1 MRRILLNKQTKGL
14 RYTVYLFCVLII
26 VGTYGYMLI
35 EDISF
40 IDGLYM
46 TIITVTTVGFS
57 EVTELSPT
65 GRVFTILLILF
76 SVGLIG
82 VMLNN
87 FSRLMMDGYFRAQIR
102 DFNLRKKMMKL
113 SNHVIVCGYGR
124 NGFQACEE
132 LADHRIPFIV
142 VEKRDHVVERLR
154 EIPERLYIQGDASS
168 EEVLGQANIQNA
180 KALIT
185 ALPNDADNI
194 YVVLTAREMNPNLKI
209 ISRAS
214 AFQSDVKLRRA
225 GADNVIMPD
234 RIGGQRM
241 AKLVAQSDVLEFWEY
256 ILLQKSQDVSLEN
269 ISCDCIPERSGN
281 LKITLSGLKLREK
294 TGANIIGVKRENGQ
308 YIYNPSPDF
317 ILSRADDLFVLGSPL
332 QLENLKA
339 LLSSQQ

>member
-1 MRRILLNKQTKGL
+1 MRSILLNKQTKSL
-14 RYTVYLFCVLII
+14 RYAVILFFLLIF

-35 EDISF
+35 ENISF
-40 IDGLYM
+40 VDSLYM
-46 TIITVTTVGFS
+46 TIISITTVGFG
-57 EVTELSPT
+57 EVKTLSPS
-65 GRVFTILLILF
+65 GRIFTIVLILV

-87 FSRLMMDGYFRAQIR
+87 FSRLMLDGYFRQQFR
-102 DFNLRKKMMKL
+102 DYNLRKRMMKL

-132 LADHRIPFIV
+132 LADHNIPFV
-142 VEKRDHVVERLR
+142 VVDKRESAVERLR
-154 EIPERLYIQGDASS
+154 EVHDRLYVQGDAAS
-168 EEVLGQANIQNA
+168 EDILNQANIQNA
-180 KALIT
+180 KALIS

-214 AFQSDVKLRRA
+214 GFHSDVKLRRA

-256 ILLQKSQDVSLEN
+256 VLLQKAQDVSLEN

-281 LKITLSGLKLREK
+281 LKTTISSLRLREK
-294 TGANIIGVKRENGQ
+294 TGANIIGIKRENGE

-317 ILSRADDLFVLGSPL
+317 ILEREDALFVLGSPL
-332 QLENLKA
+332 QIENLKGV
-339 LLSSQQ
+339 LSGK